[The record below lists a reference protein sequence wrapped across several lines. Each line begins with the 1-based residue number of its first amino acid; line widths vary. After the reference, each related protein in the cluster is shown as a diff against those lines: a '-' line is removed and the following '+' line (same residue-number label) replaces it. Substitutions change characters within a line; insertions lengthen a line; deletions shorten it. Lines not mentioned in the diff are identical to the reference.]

1 VNDQTDPT
9 RSAPRRG
16 SGQSQPRRGSGQNQ
30 QSESQAKAEDRLRH
44 GSSFGAAAAA
54 YAEHRPGYAE
64 AAVRWAL
71 EPVRDGRPVRAVDI
85 GAGTG
90 KLTATLVSL
99 GADVTAVEPDPQM
112 LAELRRAMPAVR
124 SVPGRAEE
132 LPLPDASVDAVLAGQ
147 AMHWFDM
154 DRAMPEIARV
164 LRPGGVLAGL
174 WNVDDDRV
182 GWVAELAEIS
192 KRKSSITL
200 MRWREGEGEGR
211 SRRERLTAA
220 GSGLFH
226 TAQDGEFGHGQA
238 RTADSLLA
246 TIGTH
251 SHVLVMAE
259 AERAGLLAQVRGFL
273 HTRPET
279 SRGEFTLPMVTV
291 VLRMRRT
298 AGADETASP
307 GPSNP

>member
-1 VNDQTDPT
+1 VSEQTTPDNPN
-9 RSAPRRG
+9 RAE
-16 SGQSQPRRGSGQNQ
+16 
-30 QSESQAKAEDRLRH
+30 SEAEAADRLLH

-71 EPVRDGRPVRAVDI
+71 EPVRDGRPARVADV

-90 KLTATLVSL
+90 KLTATLIGL
-99 GADVTAVEPDPQM
+99 GAEVTAVEPDPQM
-112 LAELRRAMPAVR
+112 LAELRRTMPEAR
-124 SVPGRAEE
+124 SVPGSAEE
-132 LPLPDASVDAVLAGQ
+132 IPLPDASLDAVLAGQ

-154 DRAMPEIARV
+154 NRALPEIARV

-182 GWVAELAEIS
+182 GWVAGLAEIS

-200 MRWREGEGEGR
+200 TTWRGSAAKSRQEQLLGEA
-211 SRRERLTAA
+211 SDLFSAA
-220 GSGLFH
+220 EV
-226 TAQDGEFGHGQA
+226 GEFGHGQA

-251 SHVLVMAE
+251 SHLLVMEE
-259 AERAGLLAQVRGFL
+259 AERARLLARVGDFL
-273 HTRPET
+273 RSQPET
-279 SRGEFTLPMVTV
+279 AQGEFTLPMVTV
-291 VLRMRRT
+291 GLRVRRR
-298 AGADETASP
+298 
-307 GPSNP
+307 

>member
-1 VNDQTDPT
+1 VNDPTESDP
-9 RSAPRRG
+9 P
-16 SGQSQPRRGSGQNQ
+16 
-30 QSESQAKAEDRLRH
+30 SESHGIQGDHGVQGGHGVQRVHGVQRGHGVEADAEDRLRH

-54 YAEHRPGYAE
+54 YAEHRPDYAE
-64 AAVRWAL
+64 TAVRWAL
-71 EPVRDGRPVRAVDI
+71 APVWDRRPVRVADI

-90 KLTATLVSL
+90 KLTAMLLRL

-112 LAELRRAMPAVR
+112 LAELRRAMPAAR
-124 SVPGRAEE
+124 SVPGSAEQI
-132 LPLPDASVDAVLAGQ
+132 PLPDASVDAVLAGQ

-164 LRPGGVLAGL
+164 LTPGGVLAGL

-200 MRWREGEGEGR
+200 MRWRDGEGR
-211 SRRERLTAA
+211 SRQDRLIEA

-226 TAQDGEFGHGQA
+226 ASQEAEFGHGQA

-246 TIGTH
+246 TIATH
-251 SHVLVMAE
+251 SHLLVMDE
-259 AERAGLLAQVRGFL
+259 AERTALLAQVHDFL

-279 SRGEFTLPMVTV
+279 SGGEFTLPLITV
-291 VLRMRRT
+291 ALRVLRT
-298 AGADETASP
+298 
-307 GPSNP
+307 

>member
-1 VNDQTDPT
+1 VSEQTTPDNPN
-9 RSAPRRG
+9 RAE
-16 SGQSQPRRGSGQNQ
+16 
-30 QSESQAKAEDRLRH
+30 SEAEAADRLLH

-71 EPVRDGRPVRAVDI
+71 EPVRDGRPARVADV

-90 KLTATLVSL
+90 KLTATLVGL
-99 GADVTAVEPDPQM
+99 GAEVTAVEPDPQM
-112 LAELRRAMPAVR
+112 LAELRRTMPEVS
-124 SVPGRAEE
+124 SVPGSAEE
-132 LPLPDASVDAVLAGQ
+132 IPLPDASLDAVLAGQ

-154 DRAMPEIARV
+154 DRALPEIARV

-182 GWVAELAEIS
+182 GWVAGLAEIS

-200 MRWREGEGEGR
+200 TTWRGSAAKSRQEQLLGEA
-211 SRRERLTAA
+211 SDLFSAA
-220 GSGLFH
+220 EV
-226 TAQDGEFGHGQA
+226 GEFGHGQA

-251 SHVLVMAE
+251 SHLLVMEE
-259 AERAGLLAQVRGFL
+259 AERARLLTRVGDFLRGQ
-273 HTRPET
+273 PET
-279 SRGEFTLPMVTV
+279 AHGEFTLPMVTV
-291 VLRMRRT
+291 GLRARRR
-298 AGADETASP
+298 
-307 GPSNP
+307 

>member
-1 VNDQTDPT
+1 VGEQT
-9 RSAPRRG
+9 APDHPDRTEA
-16 SGQSQPRRGSGQNQ
+16 SGD
-30 QSESQAKAEDRLRH
+30 EAEADRLLH

-71 EPVRDGRPVRAVDI
+71 EPVLDRQPARAADV

-99 GADVTAVEPDPQM
+99 GAEVTAVEPDPQM

-124 SVPGRAEE
+124 SVPGSAEE
-132 LPLPDASVDAVLAGQ
+132 IPVPDASLDAVLAGQ

-154 DRAMPEIARV
+154 DRALPEIARV

-182 GWVAELAEIS
+182 GWVAGLAEIS
-192 KRKSSITL
+192 KRKSGITL
-200 MRWREGEGEGR
+200 TRWRDGAGQ
-211 SRRERLTAA
+211 SRRERLVSDLFAA
-220 GSGLFH
+220 
-226 TAQDGEFGHGQA
+226 AEMGEFGHGQA

-251 SHVLVMAE
+251 SRLLVMDE
-259 AERAGLLAQVRGFL
+259 AERARLLARIGDFL
-273 HTRPET
+273 RHQPET
-279 SRGEFTLPMVTV
+279 AHGEFTLPMVTV
-291 VLRMRRT
+291 VLRARRR
-298 AGADETASP
+298 
-307 GPSNP
+307 

>member
-1 VNDQTDPT
+1 VSEQTTPDNPN
-9 RSAPRRG
+9 RAE
-16 SGQSQPRRGSGQNQ
+16 
-30 QSESQAKAEDRLRH
+30 SEAEAADRLLH

-71 EPVRDGRPVRAVDI
+71 EPVRDGRPVRVADV

-90 KLTATLVSL
+90 KLTATLVGL
-99 GADVTAVEPDPQM
+99 GAEVTAVEPDPQM
-112 LAELRRAMPAVR
+112 LAELRRTMPEVS
-124 SVPGRAEE
+124 SVPGSAEE
-132 LPLPDASVDAVLAGQ
+132 IPLPDASLDAVLAGQ

-154 DRAMPEIARV
+154 DRALPEIARV

-182 GWVAELAEIS
+182 GWVAGLAEIS

-200 MRWREGEGEGR
+200 TTWRGSAAKSRQEQLLGEA
-211 SRRERLTAA
+211 SD
-220 GSGLFH
+220 LFSA
-226 TAQDGEFGHGQA
+226 TEVGEFGHGQT

-251 SHVLVMAE
+251 SHLLVMEE
-259 AERAGLLAQVRGFL
+259 AERARLLARVGDFL
-273 HTRPET
+273 RSQPET
-279 SRGEFTLPMVTV
+279 AHGDFTLPMVTV
-291 VLRMRRT
+291 GLRARRR
-298 AGADETASP
+298 
-307 GPSNP
+307 

>member
-1 VNDQTDPT
+1 MRSTPPGPTTTPGTTPVKLDRVSEQTAPDHRD
-9 RSAPRRG
+9 RSET
-16 SGQSQPRRGSGQNQ
+16 SGDEAST
-30 QSESQAKAEDRLRH
+30 ADRLRH

-71 EPVRDGRPVRAVDI
+71 EPVGNPPSAGVRVADV

-99 GADVTAVEPDPQM
+99 GAQVTAVEPDPQM
-112 LAELRRAMPAVR
+112 LAELRRTMPAVR
-124 SVPGRAEE
+124 SVPGSAEE
-132 LPLPDASVDAVLAGQ
+132 IPLPDASLDAVLAGQ

-154 DRAMPEIARV
+154 DRALPEIARV

-174 WNVDDDRV
+174 WNTDDDRV
-182 GWVAELAEIS
+182 GWVAGLAEIS

-200 MRWREGEGEGR
+200 TRWRDGAGQ
-211 SRRERLTAA
+211 SRQQRLVEE
-220 GSGLFH
+220 GSGLFE
-226 TAQDGEFGHGQA
+226 AAEVAEFGHGQV

-251 SHVLVMAE
+251 SHLLVMDE
-259 AERAGLLAQVRGFL
+259 AERIALLARVDDFL
-273 HTRPET
+273 RSQPET
-279 SRGEFTLPMVTV
+279 ARGEFTLPMVTV
-291 VLRMRRT
+291 VLRARRPLHL
-298 AGADETASP
+298 D
-307 GPSNP
+307 